1 MSGQVA
7 VVARERLSPARQ
19 RKARMLQELKE
30 LLAGNKYFLVADIH
44 GLPTSVVKGTRS
56 LLREKGGHL
65 KVVKNKVFLI
75 ALKESGRYIEEVEK
89 VLQGQNAVIFTND
102 NPFSVVLLLEKQ
114 KIAREARAG
123 DIATSEI
130 VIPSGNTGMSPGP
143 ILSLFSKLNIPT
155 RIQEGSIF
163 IVKDTV
169 VAKPGDRIS
178 PELAELLNKLGLK
191 PIESKLRVKA
201 LCIDHRVVFPDEVEL
216 DPKVYAER
224 LKQAYAEALNL
235 AVNAVLPV
243 PEVVEVAVRR
253 AHAEALALA
262 LEAAIP
268 TPEAMPLLLQRAE
281 AAARSLY
288 EALKSR
294 NPSL

>member
-1 MSGQVA
+1 MSGQVT
-7 VVARERLSPARQ
+7 VVVRERLSPARQ
-19 RKARMLQELKE
+19 RKLRMLQELKE
-30 LLAGNKYFLVADIH
+30 LLTENKYFLVADIH

-56 LLREKGGHL
+56 LLRERNGYL
-65 KVVKNKVFLI
+65 KVVKNKVFLL
-75 ALKESGRYIEEVEK
+75 ALKEAGRYAEGIER

-102 NPFSVVLLLEKQ
+102 NPFSVVLFLEKQ
-114 KIAREARAG
+114 RITREARAG
-123 DIATSEI
+123 DIATNEI
-130 VIPSGNTGMSPGP
+130 VIPSGNTGIPPGP
-143 ILSLFSKLNIPT
+143 VLSLFSKLNIPT

-163 IVKDTV
+163 VVKDTV

-201 LCIDHRVVFPDEVEL
+201 LCIDHRVVSPDEVEL
-216 DPKVYAER
+216 DPKVYAEK

-235 AVNAVLPV
+235 AVNAVLPA
-243 PEVVEVAVRR
+243 PEVVELAVRR

-268 TPEAMPLLLQRAE
+268 TPEAAPLLLQKAE
-281 AAARSLY
+281 AAARALY
-288 EALKSR
+288 EVLKR
-294 NPSL
+294 KNPSL

>member
-1 MSGQVA
+1 MSGQIA
-7 VVARERLSPARQ
+7 VTVRERLSPAMQ
-19 RKARMLQELKE
+19 RKAKMLQELQD
-30 LLAGNKYFLVADIH
+30 LLIKNKYFLIADIH
-44 GLPTSVVKGTRS
+44 GLPTSVIKGTRF
-56 LLREKGGHL
+56 LLRERDSHL

-75 ALKESGRYIEEVEK
+75 ALKETGGYVEGLEK

-102 NPFSVVLLLEKQ
+102 NPFSIVLFLEKQ

-123 DIATSEI
+123 DIATNEI
-130 VIPSGNTGMSPGP
+130 VIPSGNTGIPPGP

-169 VAKPGDRIS
+169 VAKPGDKIS

-201 LCIDHRVVFPDEVEL
+201 LCIDHRIVYPDEMEL
-216 DPKVYAER
+216 DPKIHADR

-243 PEVVEVAVRR
+243 PEVVEIAVQR
-253 AHAEALALA
+253 AHAEAIALA

-268 TPEAMPLLLQRAE
+268 IPETTPLLLQRAE
-281 AAARSLY
+281 AAARALY
-288 EALKSR
+288 EALKR
-294 NPSL
+294 KNPSL